1 MALLAWDESLETR
14 IPHIDEQH
22 RGLVKLINDLDQ
34 SLQEGTAGLLVSNVL
49 QELMRYVKDHFED
62 EEQFMLR
69 HAFPD
74 LPAHRREHDLFVTR
88 LKDIHANFLDGDAL
102 SSNILDFLKGWLVH
116 HIRGTDQVYVA
127 FINGTPGG

>member
-1 MALLAWDESLETR
+1 MALLEWDESLETR

-74 LPAHRREHDLFVTR
+74 LPAHRKEHDLFVTR